1 MQPSHTRRR
10 LWVADIRRI
19 VAKETGVSV
28 EALTGPR
35 RGNRYVNARFVFA
48 VLTLEFLP
56 HITRKQIANQ
66 FLKRDHSCVY
76 NMLDRAEVFLA
87 RTEVSDAL
95 ALCRDKIELFCAQ
108 EPQRAPLTPI
118 LGLTPI
124 SPPPKPKPRT
134 AASYE
139 APRACLYSPMT
150 SAGAWREEEPLDLQC
165 RQNEERMRRAMR
177 AAHPELGAF
186 LPEEI

>member
-1 MQPSHTRRR
+1 MQPTPTRRR

-28 EALTGPR
+28 EALTGPH

-56 HITRKQIANQ
+56 HVTRKQIANQ

-87 RTEVSDAL
+87 RPGVSEIL
-95 ALCRDKIELFCAQ
+95 ATCRDKVEFLCAQ
-108 EPQRAPLTPI
+108 EAQSAPLTAIFDRSATQP
-118 LGLTPI
+118 
-124 SPPPKPKPRT
+124 SKKPKPRP

>member
-95 ALCRDKIELFCAQ
+95 ALCRDRIELFCAQ
-108 EPQRAPLTPI
+108 EPHRAPLAPI

-124 SPPPKPKPRT
+124 SAPPKPKPRP

-139 APRACLYSPMT
+139 PSRAALYSPT
-150 SAGAWREEEPLDLQC
+150 DCSGRWREEDSLVLQC
-165 RQNEERMRRAMR
+165 RQNEERMRRALL
-177 AAHPELGAF
+177 AAHPELRAF
-186 LPEEI
+186 LTEEI

>member
-1 MQPSHTRRR
+1 MQPTPTRRR

-28 EALTGPR
+28 EALTGPH

-56 HITRKQIANQ
+56 HVTRKQIANQ

-108 EPQRAPLTPI
+108 EPQSTSLTPI

-124 SPPPKPKPRT
+124 SAPPKPKRRPV
-134 AASYE
+134 ASYE
-139 APRACLYSPMT
+139 APRAALYSPT
-150 SAGAWREEEPLDLQC
+150 DCSGRWREEEPLDLQC
-165 RQNEERMRRAMR
+165 RRNEERMRRALL
-177 AAHPELGAF
+177 AAHPELDVYLKEKA
-186 LPEEI
+186 